1 MNATQSTRASPT
13 SAEASGDDV
22 AQFEPLSKDKL
33 FHILQNQRR
42 RYALRYL
49 QGTEE
54 VVDMRDVAEQVAAWE
69 HDTTVQQLTS
79 NQRQRAYI
87 SLYQCHLPKL
97 DEEGIIDYNQQRGFV
112 ERTPLADQLDPYLEA
127 TGSTEK
133 DAEESEDDTEL
144 SAREGRQMGV
154 SEWMTIGG
162 VAVAALLS
170 ALTALDVSVFA
181 GIPDLAV
188 AGVVLCLCSFLTLKL
203 PRSLTQS
210 VR

>member
-1 MNATQSTRASPT
+1 MNATQSTRASPA
-13 SAEASGDDV
+13 SAEASGDA

-49 QGTEE
+49 QGTEG

-97 DEEGIIDYNQQRGFV
+97 DDEGIIEYNQQRGFV
-112 ERTPLADQLDPYLEA
+112 ERTPLANQLDPYLDTDE
-127 TGSTEK
+127 S
-133 DAEESEDDTEL
+133 SEDEETEADTE
-144 SAREGRQMGV
+144 STPEGEGRPSDS
-154 SEWMTIGG
+154 SEWMAIGG

-170 ALTALDVSVFA
+170 ALTALNVSVFA

-188 AGVVLCLCSFLTLKL
+188 AGVVLCLCSFLTLRL
-203 PRSLTQS
+203 PRSLSQS
-210 VR
+210 AR

>member
-1 MNATQSTRASPT
+1 MNATQSTRASPA
-13 SAEASGDDV
+13 SAEASGDA
-22 AQFEPLSKDKL
+22 AQFEPLPKDKL

-49 QGTEE
+49 QGTEG

-97 DEEGIIDYNQQRGFV
+97 DDEGIIEYNQQRGFV
-112 ERTPLADQLDPYLEA
+112 ERTPLANQLDPYLETDESSEDEETEA
-127 TGSTEK
+127 DTESTP
-133 DAEESEDDTEL
+133 AEE
-144 SAREGRQMGV
+144 GRPSDS
-154 SEWMTIGG
+154 SEWMAIGG

-188 AGVVLCLCSFLTLKL
+188 AGVVLCLCSFLTLRL
-203 PRSLTQS
+203 PRSLSQS
-210 VR
+210 AL

>member
-13 SAEASGDDV
+13 SAEASGDV
-22 AQFEPLSKDKL
+22 AQFEPLPKDKL

-49 QGTEE
+49 QGTEG

-97 DEEGIIDYNQQRGFV
+97 DDEGIIEYNQQRGFV
-112 ERTPLADQLDPYLEA
+112 ERTPLANQLDPYLE
-127 TGSTEK
+127 STESTEDEEADA
-133 DAEESEDDTEL
+133 DAESTP
-144 SAREGRQMGV
+144 AREGQESDA
-154 SEWMTIGG
+154 SEWMAVGG

-170 ALTALDVSVFA
+170 ALTALDVSIFA

-188 AGVVLCLCSFLTLKL
+188 AGVVLCLCSFLTLRL
-203 PRSLTQS
+203 PRSLSRS

>member
-13 SAEASGDDV
+13 SAEASGDV

-49 QGTEE
+49 QGTEG

-97 DEEGIIDYNQQRGFV
+97 DDEGIIEYNQQRGFV
-112 ERTPLADQLDPYLEA
+112 ERTPLANQLDPYLE
-127 TGSTEK
+127 STE
-133 DAEESEDDTEL
+133 EESADADTD
-144 SAREGRQMGV
+144 STPAREGRESDA
-154 SEWMTIGG
+154 SEWTAVGG

-188 AGVVLCLCSFLTLKL
+188 AGVVLCLCSFLTLRL
-203 PRSLTQS
+203 PRSLS
-210 VR
+210 RAVR